1 LPIKVTDL
9 GCNYF
14 ICFSTFV
21 MTTPATAALPFE
33 VPYVSLQE
41 LRESV
46 AELGFRPSYDLLWDQ
61 LTAELM
67 SAVTKVQNDGCDGNP
82 ELTVSS
88 QQQLSLVLPMWRLVE
103 HTRDE
108 NRVLRRAIY
117 RVLLHVSDVQE
128 TQHLSKRKKYESLRQ
143 KALANAANAAAAA
156 AAASVGPQ
164 QQQG

>member
-1 LPIKVTDL
+1 M
-9 GCNYF
+9 
-14 ICFSTFV
+14 STP
-21 MTTPATAALPFE
+21 TLPFE
-33 VPYVSLQE
+33 VPYVSLHE

-67 SAVTKVQNDGCDGNP
+67 GAVAKLQNDCPDN
-82 ELTVSS
+82 ETNLDFT
-88 QQQLSLVLPMWRLVE
+88 QNLSVIMPMWRLLE

-128 TQHLSKRKKYESLRQ
+128 TQHMAKRKKYESLRQ
-143 KALANAANAAAAA
+143 KAMANAANAAAAV
-156 AAASVGPQ
+156 ASQTSNSPHQIG
-164 QQQG
+164 